1 MDLFK
6 SVAHYLKN
14 TDLYLAVIAFI
25 CSGYGMALIYSATL
39 NPVSIKDDGSTK
51 NLYVQGAAILIG
63 FTDEGDH
70 TCLIAKGELNRVD
83 MLYCFSKGIQNLF
96 ERMDALKQDGGVQ

>member
-25 CSGYGMALIYSATL
+25 CLSLIH
-39 NPVSIKDDGSTK
+39 I
-51 NLYVQGAAILIG
+51 
-63 FTDEGDH
+63 
-70 TCLIAKGELNRVD
+70 
-83 MLYCFSKGIQNLF
+83 
-96 ERMDALKQDGGVQ
+96 

>member
-39 NPVSIKDDGSTK
+39 NPVAIKDDGSTK
-51 NLYVQGAAILIG
+51 NL
-63 FTDEGDH
+63 
-70 TCLIAKGELNRVD
+70 
-83 MLYCFSKGIQNLF
+83 
-96 ERMDALKQDGGVQ
+96 

>member
-63 FTDEGDH
+63 FGAVRADEPY
-70 TCLIAKGELNRVD
+70 R
-83 MLYCFSKGIQNLF
+83 S
-96 ERMDALKQDGGVQ
+96 GGASGTGGKTSSS